1 MSQVILT
8 GEGAA
13 NAARI
18 ITAAKDAAR
27 VAHEAQHAAAALTVA
42 TAQKHGLAV
51 EGRHAWKRNDDGSVT
66 LSTVGG

>member
-1 MSQVILT
+1 MNHVTLT
-8 GEGAA
+8 GEEAA

-18 ITAAKDAAR
+18 ITVAKDTAR
-27 VAHEAQHAAAALTVA
+27 AAHEAQHAAAALTIA

-66 LSTVGG
+66 LSAVTG